1 MNNHE
6 YFEELCALAASGLA
20 SVDEF
25 QELEKHLHD
34 CATCRESFTDFSR
47 VSAGLLSAG
56 HDPKLQQ
63 PTGMVARFVERAI
76 TEGISLHQPLRYI
89 PIRVL
94 LRPLAWAGAIAAAL
108 ITVFVAGR
116 NTQIF
121 TDRLSYTHHNEV
133 AIHSPISTT
142 GQSRTS
148 GSVSTSEPGLEEE
161 EEEVKRLQA
170 ALHAAT
176 VDLNIVNVEKQ
187 ELKRAV
193 ADLNDQLNR
202 ATAQDG
208 DIAHRLAKSQAQLD
222 QLRQQ
227 SEVKDTQIEELTGQ
241 VKQHEAKNTDE
252 VAWAAGNQIQVH
264 NLKSQLAE
272 REATI
277 EGQRKL
283 LAVGSQ
289 ARDLIIARNLHI
301 IDVHDNNGAGQR
313 QKAFGRIFYTE
324 GKQIIFYAYDLD
336 SASRL
341 KKQVAFYVWGGTL
354 GDRQTVKNLGVFRND
369 DAEAGR
375 WVLTFDDPHV
385 LAEINTV
392 FVTAESNKDA
402 MHPDGK
408 QILFAYLGDKA
419 NHP

>member
-20 SVDEF
+20 SADEF
-25 QELEKHLHD
+25 QELEKHLQD

-63 PTGMVARFVERAI
+63 PTGMAARFVERAI
-76 TEGISLHQPLRYI
+76 TEGIPLHQPLRYI
-89 PIRVL
+89 PIWAS
-94 LRPLAWAGAIAAAL
+94 LRPLAWAGTIAAVL
-108 ITVFVAGR
+108 ITVFFAGR
-116 NTQIF
+116 NPQIF
-121 TDRLSYTHHNEV
+121 TDHLNSHHNEV

-142 GQSRTS
+142 GHSRTS
-148 GSVSTSEPGLEEE
+148 SSVSTSESGSEEE
-161 EEEVKRLQA
+161 KVKRFQA
-170 ALHAAT
+170 ALHAAM
-176 VDLNIVNVEKQ
+176 VDLNTANAEKQ
-187 ELKRAV
+187 ELRRAV

-208 DIAHRLAKSQAQLD
+208 DIAHQLAKSQAQLD

-227 SEVKDTQIEELTGQ
+227 AEVKDTQIADLTGQ